1 MIKTL
6 AQPGDSER
14 DLALRFAAAA
24 EFLMPLVGP
33 TIVHALQANMLE
45 QIRRDVIAAAD
56 LASGGLGGTANL
68 TVCFADLVEFT
79 RLGEEIPA
87 EELGLVAG
95 RLEEMATAVA
105 DPPVRL
111 VKTIGD
117 AVMFV
122 STEPEAMQVASLE
135 LIGAAEAEGDEFP
148 LLRAGL
154 ACGPVL
160 PQSGDYY
167 GRPVNLASRITGVA
181 RPGSVVVDSAVKKA
195 AGEAFKYTY
204 IGERRLKGIDSKVK
218 LVPRSV
224 RAGLARTKYFGG
236 GKGRER
242 ASTPPPPAFEVP
254 ELRRLASRD
263 EQVVEELGRQVWLEH
278 PRVHLLQGDV
288 AAEGEVAPAQETESG
303 SAVDSTVRSPQP
315 QALESSSSPPTW
327 RCSKPPSRSSL
338 RRSAGAKAWT
348 STSPSSEWPLERS
361 ASATARRVA
370 RSGAARRGRGQH
382 PVRFGSA
389 ARRSP

>member
-1 MIKTL
+1 VATTPEIDFEAEGLLADTEGEAREARLVLLRELAEDGVSLGELREAVNAGRLALLPVERALAGPGRRYTAREVAEIAGIDLEQLRRFSAALGVPYADPDEPRATEADLDAARRMKAFRDAGLPEEGMLQVARTIGMGTARIAEANRELVIKTL

-24 EFLMPLVGP
+24 EFMMPLVGP

-45 QIRRDVIAAAD
+45 QIRRDVIATAD

-95 RLEEMATAVA
+95 RLEEMASAVA
-105 DPPVRL
+105 EPPVRL

-122 STEPEAMQVASLE
+122 STEPEAMLRASLA
-135 LIGAAEAEGDEFP
+135 LIAAAEDEGDEFP

-154 ACGPVL
+154 ACGAVL

-181 RPGSVVVDSAVKKA
+181 RPGSVVVDSAVKEA
-195 AGEAFKYTY
+195 AGEDFAYTY

-218 LVPRSV
+218 LF
-224 RAGLARTKYFGG
+224 RA
-236 GKGRER
+236 
-242 ASTPPPPAFEVP
+242 
-254 ELRRLASRD
+254 RLPKS
-263 EQVVEELGRQVWLEH
+263 
-278 PRVHLLQGDV
+278 
-288 AAEGEVAPAQETESG
+288 
-303 SAVDSTVRSPQP
+303 
-315 QALESSSSPPTW
+315 
-327 RCSKPPSRSSL
+327 
-338 RRSAGAKAWT
+338 
-348 STSPSSEWPLERS
+348 
-361 ASATARRVA
+361 
-370 RSGAARRGRGQH
+370 
-382 PVRFGSA
+382 
-389 ARRSP
+389 